1 MVKSPKD
8 LSIEPAVGWNL
19 TFGDAL
25 VHLKQGGRACRTG
38 WNCLLSWVEVVDHEF
53 VRHNMGTSLPWTA
66 TDEDLLAQDWHIIPY
81 SENP

>member
-25 VHLKQGGRACRTG
+25 AHLKQGGRACRAG
-38 WNCLLSWVEVVDHEF
+38 WNCLTAWIEVVDHEI
-53 VRHNMGTSLPWTA
+53 VRHNADASQPWLPTA
-66 TDEDLLAQDWHIIPY
+66 QDLLAQDWHIISY
-81 SENP
+81 SESP

>member
-38 WNCLLSWVEVVDHEF
+38 WNCLLSWVEVVDHEL

>member
-25 VHLKQGGRACRTG
+25 AHLKQGGRACRAG

>member
-25 VHLKQGGRACRTG
+25 THLKQGGRACRAG
-38 WNCLLSWVEVVDHEF
+38 WNCLTSWVEVAGGEF
-53 VRHNMGTSLPWTA
+53 VRHNAGADTPWLPTA
-66 TDEDLLAQDWHIIPY
+66 QDLLAQDWHIIPY